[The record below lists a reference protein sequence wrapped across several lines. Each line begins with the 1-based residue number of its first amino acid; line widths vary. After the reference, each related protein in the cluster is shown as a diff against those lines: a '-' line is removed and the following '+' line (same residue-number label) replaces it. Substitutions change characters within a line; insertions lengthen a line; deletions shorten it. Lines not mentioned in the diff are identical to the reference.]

1 MSLFSALG
9 IASSLFG
16 LLQSSTSKT
25 SSSTTSLTDSA
36 DFATSLKMRMAEL
49 QANSVS
55 SITSGVLGTSS
66 SGSSAFDFLSS
77 LNNAGNSSTPLAT
90 LPGLS
95 ATGRNL
101 SLFDPES
108 AFTMMSTIN
117 SLDVTYKA
125 QFSQLSER
133 KEAVSEMKQAGQTL
147 GDVVDSTSENA
158 QITSQLQTFV
168 SKYNEWVTE
177 FQGTVK
183 SDGLLPG
190 TQAAE
195 ISLYELRQSIAN
207 RFNGAM
213 DGFRGLADLG
223 LTIDPTTRLATL
235 DASKLDAALAS
246 NKAGAVNTIDE
257 FSANFAKSAGLLN
270 SVSNFIPNRLAN
282 LDRVIDYISENK
294 ASLQTE
300 FGLGAPAKIS
310 DKVAKALAAYNATYG
325 A

>member
-49 QANSVS
+49 QANSVN

-66 SGSSAFDFLSS
+66 SGSSAFDFLTS
-77 LNNAGNSSTPLAT
+77 LNKAGNSSTPLAT

-125 QFSQLSER
+125 QFSQLSEM
-133 KEAVSEMKQAGQTL
+133 KEAVSEMKEAGQTL
-147 GDVVDSTSENA
+147 GDVVDGTSDNA

-183 SDGLLPG
+183 SDGLLAG

-195 ISLYELRQSIAN
+195 ISLYELRQSIEN

>member
-16 LLQSSTSKT
+16 LLQSATSKT
-25 SSSTTSLTDSA
+25 SSSTTNLANSA
-36 DFATSLKMRMAEL
+36 DFSTSLKMRMAEL

-55 SITSGVLGTSS
+55 SITNGVSGTT
-66 SGSSAFDFLSS
+66 SGSSAFDFLTN
-77 LNNAGNSSTPLAT
+77 LNNATTSSAT

-108 AFTMMSTIN
+108 AFTMMSKVN
-117 SLDVTYKA
+117 SLDVNYKA
-125 QFSQLSER
+125 QFSQLSEM
-133 KEAVSEMKQAGQTL
+133 KSAVSEMKQASQTL
-147 GDVVDSTSENA
+147 GDVVDSTSDNA
-158 QITSQLQTFV
+158 EITSQLQAFATT
-168 SKYNEWVTE
+168 YNEWVTE

-183 SDGLLPG
+183 GDGVLAG

-195 ISLYELRQSIAN
+195 ISLYELRQSIEN

-282 LDRVIDYISENK
+282 LDRVIDYISDNK
-294 ASLQTE
+294 ASLQAE
-300 FGLGAPAKIS
+300 FGLGAAAKVS
-310 DKVAKALAAYNATYG
+310 DKVAKALAAYNATFG

>member
-16 LLQSSTSKT
+16 LLQSATSKT
-25 SSSTTSLTDSA
+25 SSSSTNLGNSA
-36 DFATSLKMRMAEL
+36 DFSTSLKMRMAEL
-49 QANSVS
+49 QANSIN
-55 SITSGVLGTSS
+55 SITSGVAGTS
-66 SGSSAFDFLSS
+66 SGSSAFDFLNS
-77 LNNAGNSSTPLAT
+77 LTNATTPSAT

-117 SLDVTYKA
+117 SLDVNYKA
-125 QFSQLSER
+125 QFSQLSEM
-133 KEAVSEMKQAGQTL
+133 KAAVSEMRQAGQTL

-158 QITSQLQTFV
+158 EITSQLQAFV
-168 SKYNEWVTE
+168 SKYNEWVTQYE
-177 FQGTVK
+177 GTVK
-183 SDGLLPG
+183 AGGVLAG

-195 ISLYELRQSIAN
+195 ISLNELRQSIEN

-235 DASKLDAALAS
+235 DASKLDAALAT

-282 LDRVIDYISENK
+282 LDRVIDYISDNK

-310 DKVAKALAAYNATYG
+310 DKVAKALAAYNATYR

>member
-1 MSLFSALG
+1 
-9 IASSLFG
+9 
-16 LLQSSTSKT
+16 
-25 SSSTTSLTDSA
+25 
-36 DFATSLKMRMAEL
+36 MRMAEL

-55 SITSGVLGTSS
+55 SITSGALGKSS

-77 LNNAGNSSTPLAT
+77 LNNAGNSSTPIAT

-108 AFTMMSTIN
+108 AFTMMSKIN

-125 QFSQLSER
+125 QFSQLSEM

-147 GDVVDSTSENA
+147 GDAVDSTSENA

-183 SDGLLPG
+183 SDGLLAG

-195 ISLYELRQSIAN
+195 ISLYELRQSIEN

-235 DASKLDAALAS
+235 DAGTLNAALAT

-282 LDRVIDYISENK
+282 LDRVIDYISDNK
-294 ASLQTE
+294 TSLQTE

>member
-16 LLQSSTSKT
+16 LLQSATSKT
-25 SSSTTSLTDSA
+25 SSSSTNIADSA
-36 DFATSLKMRMAEL
+36 DFSTSLKMRLAEL
-49 QANSVS
+49 QANSIS
-55 SITSGVLGTSS
+55 SITSGVQGTS
-66 SGSSAFDFLSS
+66 SGSSAFDFLTS
-77 LNNAGNSSTPLAT
+77 LNNTTTSTAS

-108 AFTMMSTIN
+108 AFTMMSKVN
-117 SLDVTYKA
+117 SLDVNYKV
-125 QFSQLSER
+125 QFSQLSEM
-133 KEAVSEMKQAGQTL
+133 KEAVSEMKQVGQTL
-147 GDVVDSTSENA
+147 GDAVDTASENA
-158 QITSQLQTFV
+158 EITSQLQTFV
-168 SKYNEWVTE
+168 TKYNEWVAE
-177 FQGTVK
+177 FEGTVK
-183 SDGLLPG
+183 GDGVLAG

-195 ISLYELRQSIAN
+195 ISLYELRQSIEN

-213 DGFRGLADLG
+213 DGFRGLSDLG

-235 DASKLDAALAS
+235 DASKLDAALAK

-300 FGLGAPAKIS
+300 FGLGSSARIS

>member
-16 LLQSSTSKT
+16 LLQSATSKT
-25 SSSTTSLTDSA
+25 SSSSTNLGDSA
-36 DFATSLKMRMAEL
+36 DFSTSLKMRMAEL
-49 QANSVS
+49 QANSVN
-55 SITSGVLGTSS
+55 SITSGVSGASF
-66 SGSSAFDFLSS
+66 GSSAFDFLTS
-77 LNNAGNSSTPLAT
+77 LTNTTTPSTT

-117 SLDVTYKA
+117 SLDVNYKA
-125 QFSQLSER
+125 QFSQLSEM
-133 KEAVSEMKQAGQTL
+133 KDAVSEMKQAGQTL

-158 QITSQLQTFV
+158 EITSQLQAFV

-177 FQGTVK
+177 HAGTVEA
-183 SDGLLPG
+183 GGVLAG

-195 ISLYELRQSIAN
+195 ISLYELRQSIEN

>member
-16 LLQSSTSKT
+16 LLQSSISKT

-36 DFATSLKMRMAEL
+36 DFATSLKVRMAEL
-49 QANSVS
+49 QANSVN

-66 SGSSAFDFLSS
+66 SGSSAFDFLTS
-77 LNNAGNSSTPLAT
+77 LNTAGDSTTPFAT

-125 QFSQLSER
+125 QFSQLSEM
-133 KEAVSEMKQAGQTL
+133 KAAVSEMKEAGQTL
-147 GDVVDSTSENA
+147 GDVVDGTSDNA

-183 SDGLLPG
+183 SDGVLAG

-195 ISLYELRQSIAN
+195 ISLYELRQSIEN
-207 RFNGAM
+207 RFNGAL

-310 DKVAKALAAYNATYG
+310 DKVAKALAAYNTTYG

>member
-16 LLQSSTSKT
+16 LLQSATSKT
-25 SSSTTSLTDSA
+25 SSSSTNLGDSA
-36 DFATSLKMRMAEL
+36 DFSTSLKMRMAEL
-49 QANSVS
+49 QANSVN
-55 SITSGVLGTSS
+55 SITSGVSGASF
-66 SGSSAFDFLSS
+66 GSSAFDFLTS
-77 LNNAGNSSTPLAT
+77 LTNTTTPSTT

-117 SLDVTYKA
+117 SLDVNYKA
-125 QFSQLSER
+125 QFSQLSEM
-133 KEAVSEMKQAGQTL
+133 KDAVSEMKQAGQTL

-158 QITSQLQTFV
+158 EITSQLQAFV

-177 FQGTVK
+177 HAGTVEA
-183 SDGLLPG
+183 GGVLAG

-195 ISLYELRQSIAN
+195 ISLYELRQSIEN

-310 DKVAKALAAYNATYG
+310 DKVAKALAAYNATYS

>member
-9 IASSLFG
+9 IANNLFG
-16 LLQSSTSKT
+16 LLQSASSKT
-25 SSSTTSLTDSA
+25 SSSTASLTDSA
-36 DFATSLKMRMAEL
+36 DFATSLKVRMAEL
-49 QANSVS
+49 QASSVN

-77 LNNAGNSSTPLAT
+77 LNSAGDGSTSTPS

-108 AFTMMSTIN
+108 AFTMMSKIN
-117 SLDVTYKA
+117 SLDVSYKA
-125 QFSQLSER
+125 QFSQLSEM

-147 GDVVDSTSENA
+147 GDGVDSTSENTA
-158 QITSQLQTFV
+158 IASQLQTFV
-168 SKYNEWVTE
+168 GKYNEWVTE
-177 FQGTVK
+177 FEGTVK
-183 SDGLLPG
+183 SDGLLAG

-195 ISLYELRQSIAN
+195 ISLHELRQSIEN

-282 LDRVIDYISENK
+282 LDRVIDYISDNMT
-294 ASLQTE
+294 SLQTE
-300 FGLGAPAKIS
+300 FGLGAPARIS
-310 DKVAKALAAYNATYG
+310 DKLAKALAAYNATNG

>member
-49 QANSVS
+49 QANSVN

-66 SGSSAFDFLSS
+66 SGSSAFDFLTS
-77 LNNAGNSSTPLAT
+77 LNKGGNSSTPLAT

-125 QFSQLSER
+125 QFSQLSEM
-133 KEAVSEMKQAGQTL
+133 KAAVSEMKEAGQTL
-147 GDVVDSTSENA
+147 GDVVDGTSDNA
-158 QITSQLQTFV
+158 QITSQLQTFI

-183 SDGLLPG
+183 TDGLLAG

-195 ISLYELRQSIAN
+195 ISLHELRQSIEN

-213 DGFRGLADLG
+213 DGFRGLSDLG

-235 DASKLDAALAS
+235 DASKLDAVLAT
-246 NKAGAVNTIDE
+246 NKAGAVNTIDQ

-310 DKVAKALAAYNATYG
+310 DKVAKALDAYNATYR

>member
-25 SSSTTSLTDSA
+25 SSSATSLTDSA

-66 SGSSAFDFLSS
+66 SGSSAFDFLTS
-77 LNNAGNSSTPLAT
+77 LNKAGNSSTPLAT
-90 LPGLS
+90 LPGIS

-125 QFSQLSER
+125 QFSQLSEM
-133 KEAVSEMKQAGQTL
+133 KAAVSEMKEAGQTL
-147 GDVVDSTSENA
+147 GDVVDNTSDNA

-183 SDGLLPG
+183 SDGVLAG

-195 ISLYELRQSIAN
+195 ISLYELRQSIEN

-235 DASKLDAALAS
+235 DASKLDAVLAT

-282 LDRVIDYISENK
+282 LDRVIDYISDHK
-294 ASLQTE
+294 TSLQTE
-300 FGLGAPAKIS
+300 FGLGAPARMS
-310 DKVAKALAAYNATYG
+310 DTVAKALAAYNTTYG

>member
-125 QFSQLSER
+125 QFSQLSEM

-183 SDGLLPG
+183 SDGLLAG

-195 ISLYELRQSIAN
+195 ISLYELRQSIEN

-310 DKVAKALAAYNATYG
+310 DKVAKALAAYDATYG

>member
-125 QFSQLSER
+125 QFSQLSEM

-183 SDGLLPG
+183 SDGLLAG

-195 ISLYELRQSIAN
+195 ISLYELRQSIEN

-310 DKVAKALAAYNATYG
+310 DKVAKALAAYNATYR

>member
-125 QFSQLSER
+125 QFSQLSEM
-133 KEAVSEMKQAGQTL
+133 KEAGQTL
-147 GDVVDSTSENA
+147 GDVVDNTSDNA

-183 SDGLLPG
+183 SDGLLAG

-195 ISLYELRQSIAN
+195 ISLYELRQSIEN

-282 LDRVIDYISENK
+282 LDRVIDYISENT

-310 DKVAKALAAYNATYG
+310 DKVAKALAAYNATYR

>member
-66 SGSSAFDFLSS
+66 SGSSAFDFLAR

-125 QFSQLSER
+125 QFSQLSEM

-183 SDGLLPG
+183 SDGLLAG

-195 ISLYELRQSIAN
+195 ISLYELRQSIEN

-310 DKVAKALAAYNATYG
+310 DKVAKALAAYNATYR

>member
-16 LLQSSTSKT
+16 LLQSATSKT
-25 SSSTTSLTDSA
+25 SSSSTNLGNNA
-36 DFATSLKMRMAEL
+36 DFSTSLKMRMAEL
-49 QANSVS
+49 QANSIN
-55 SITSGVLGTSS
+55 SITSGVAGTS
-66 SGSSAFDFLSS
+66 SGSSAFDFLTS
-77 LNNAGNSSTPLAT
+77 LTKSTTPSAT

-117 SLDVTYKA
+117 SLDVNYKA
-125 QFSQLSER
+125 QFSQLSEM
-133 KEAVSEMKQAGQTL
+133 KAAVSEMRQAGQTL

-158 QITSQLQTFV
+158 EITSQLQAFV
-168 SKYNEWVTE
+168 SKYNEWVT
-177 FQGTVK
+177 QYDGTVK
-183 SDGLLPG
+183 AGGVLAG

-195 ISLYELRQSIAN
+195 ISLHELRQSIEN

-223 LTIDPTTRLATL
+223 LTIDSMTRLATL
-235 DASKLDAALAS
+235 DASKLDAALAT

-282 LDRVIDYISENK
+282 LDRVIDYISDNK

-310 DKVAKALAAYNATYG
+310 DKVAKALAAYNATYR

>member
-125 QFSQLSER
+125 QFSQLSEM

-183 SDGLLPG
+183 SDGVLAG

-195 ISLYELRQSIAN
+195 ISLYELRQSIEN

-235 DASKLDAALAS
+235 DASKLDAVLAT

-282 LDRVIDYISENK
+282 LDRVIDYISDHK
-294 ASLQTE
+294 TSLQTE
-300 FGLGAPAKIS
+300 FGLGAPARMS
-310 DKVAKALAAYNATYG
+310 DTVAKALAAYNTTYG

>member
-125 QFSQLSER
+125 QFSQLSEM

-183 SDGLLPG
+183 SDGLLAG

-195 ISLYELRQSIAN
+195 ISLYELRQSIEN

-282 LDRVIDYISENK
+282 LDRVIDYISENT

>member
-125 QFSQLSER
+125 QFSQLSEM

-183 SDGLLPG
+183 SDGLLAG

-195 ISLYELRQSIAN
+195 ISLYELRQSIEN

-282 LDRVIDYISENK
+282 LDLVIDYISENT

>member
-25 SSSTTSLTDSA
+25 SSSATSLTDSA

-77 LNNAGNSSTPLAT
+77 LNNAGNSSTPIAS

-108 AFTMMSTIN
+108 AFTMMSKIN

-125 QFSQLSER
+125 QFSQLSEM

-147 GDVVDSTSENA
+147 GDVVDSTSDNA

-183 SDGLLPG
+183 SDGLLAG

-195 ISLYELRQSIAN
+195 ISLHELRQSIEN
-207 RFNGAM
+207 RFNGAT

-282 LDRVIDYISENK
+282 LDRVIDYISDNK
-294 ASLQTE
+294 TSLQTE